1 MLKKFFA
8 ALIIIGNLLFA
19 SVVDAEIKTYTA
31 TSEELASKLE
41 SEEIVKLRALN
52 KAIKIASEQVAIDLK
67 NFELN
72 DEEISAI
79 IAGSYELGEVKYTQ
93 ADSTC
98 QATIEIKF
106 DDVEAKNWIQRDDRE
121 KFMLMNQTAE
131 AQKLFET
138 NELKVK
144 QLRER
149 IEQDF
154 KKQYKKIFKD
164 EFEYLNKDFLSI
176 QKLSEGNKFAYRG
189 RFEDAINFYKE
200 AIELNSYNAAAYNRR
215 GNIYSILSMQQK
227 NIPIAESNRR
237 QAIRDFE
244 VAIRLNQAYS
254 DAFTN
259 RGLFYYDAKNYSTA
273 IKDFNR
279 AIQLEPNHM
288 ENYIYRAQCTRQTD
302 GNAAL
307 ADFNKAIELAPNMS
321 YGYSSRGNFYEYDL
335 KDFSKA
341 LEDYTRAIEL
351 ERREN
356 FLPIYYN
363 SRGSVYQ
370 KLNMYDKAIE
380 DYTRAISQMESAE
393 QKNSLLAW
401 VYRSRGE
408 CYKALGDNSQAQSDL
423 NKFGELQRR

>member
-1 MLKKFFA
+1 
-8 ALIIIGNLLFA
+8 
-19 SVVDAEIKTYTA
+19 
-31 TSEELASKLE
+31 
-41 SEEIVKLRALN
+41 
-52 KAIKIASEQVAIDLK
+52 
-67 NFELN
+67 
-72 DEEISAI
+72 
-79 IAGSYELGEVKYTQ
+79 
-93 ADSTC
+93 
-98 QATIEIKF
+98 
-106 DDVEAKNWIQRDDRE
+106 
-121 KFMLMNQTAE
+121 
-131 AQKLFET
+131 
-138 NELKVK
+138 
-144 QLRER
+144 
-149 IEQDF
+149 
-154 KKQYKKIFKD
+154 
-164 EFEYLNKDFLSI
+164 
-176 QKLSEGNKFAYRG
+176 
-189 RFEDAINFYKE
+189 
-200 AIELNSYNAAAYNRR
+200 
-215 GNIYSILSMQQK
+215 
-227 NIPIAESNRR
+227 
-237 QAIRDFE
+237 
-244 VAIRLNQAYS
+244 
-254 DAFTN
+254 
-259 RGLFYYDAKNYSTA
+259 
-273 IKDFNR
+273 
-279 AIQLEPNHM
+279 M